1 MTNNTQKSIAEDAGT
16 KPFYMVIRLGSG
28 GLQQHDS
35 SPTVR
40 YDSIVEAAEEAKRL
54 AAKHPSHPRGFAL
67 VQAVAV
73 YKAEVKINANYLNG
87 NSAITMPF
95 NTDANFP
102 AYKNL
107 AIPAGNEF

>member
-1 MTNNTQKSIAEDAGT
+1 MTNNSQKSIAEDAGT

-54 AAKHPSHPRGFAL
+54 AAKYPAHPRGFAL
-67 VQAVAV
+67 VRAVAI
-73 YKAEVKINANYLNG
+73 YKAEVSIHSNYLNG
-87 NSAITMPF
+87 EWDN
-95 NTDANFP
+95 P
-102 AYKNL
+102 ALNISTWPTGKARDL
-107 AIPAGNEF
+107 